1 MNDDH
6 ATPRPV
12 SLGRAIKMGFRDA
25 YDHLGYV
32 VFSTFATFIVTVV
45 VVGLMAIIARALR
58 GIPWMLQ
65 LPLVAPGLFAAWLCA
80 VGVFYYANRSISHEH
95 PAPIDTW
102 HGIKRLFA
110 PALGLFALDLLIT
123 SVLVGDAVFF
133 LTMFS
138 ANGTLL
144 FAVLTITFGYLS
156 IVWAMTAMYHLPV
169 LVAQLEMESGPRA
182 TVVLRKSFL
191 LMADNPAFTVGLF
204 LVTIA
209 LGILCVVPA
218 LVGMAVIYLGA
229 VAFLLTR
236 ALRELFVKYGIV
248 EQEAEPVA
256 EERWR
261 LPDSWLKRD
270 RPGGDNPEETGGST
284 DG

>member
-12 SLGRAIKMGFRDA
+12 SLGRAIKRGFRDA

-32 VFSTFATFIVTVV
+32 VFATFATFIITAAVVTLT
-45 VVGLMAIIARALR
+45 GALLR
-58 GIPWMLQ
+58 VRWGEPWVLQ
-65 LPLVAPGLFAAWLCA
+65 VPLVIPSLLVAWLCA

-95 PAPIDTW
+95 PALVDTW
-102 HGIKRLFA
+102 VGIKKLFV
-110 PALGLFALDLLIT
+110 PALGVFALDFLIT
-123 SVLVGDAVFF
+123 AVLVGDMVFF
-133 LTMFS
+133 LTMFA

-144 FAVLTITFGYLS
+144 FAVLMILFGYLS
-156 IVWAMTAMYHLPV
+156 IVWATTAMYHLPV

-191 LMADNPAFTVGLF
+191 LMADNPGFTVGLF
-204 LVTIA
+204 LITIA
-209 LGILCVVPA
+209 LAVLCAAAA
-218 LVGMAVIYLGA
+218 LVGMATVYLGA

-236 ALRELFVKYGIV
+236 ALRELFVKYGVV
-248 EQEAEPVA
+248 EEEPESA
-256 EERWR
+256 GEEPWR
-261 LPDSWLKRD
+261 LPSSWLKRD
-270 RPGGDNPEETGGST
+270 RADGDNSEETGGSS